1 MIVWIIG
8 LSGSGKTT
16 LGESLYK
23 DLKKKYS
30 NTIFVDGDTVRKIWG
45 TKLSHSIKDR
55 KINARRI
62 SYLCKFLDDNKI
74 NAVVSILSIFP
85 KWQKWNRK
93 NFKNYYQI
101 YISSEIEKIKKRY
114 KNNLYSRLKKKNLLK
129 NVVGLDIKF
138 PTPYKSNLIIKN
150 NSSKEK
156 FLLNKKIIMKK
167 ILKNFY

>member
-93 NFKNYYQI
+93 
-101 YISSEIEKIKKRY
+101 
-114 KNNLYSRLKKKNLLK
+114 
-129 NVVGLDIKF
+129 
-138 PTPYKSNLIIKN
+138 
-150 NSSKEK
+150 
-156 FLLNKKIIMKK
+156 
-167 ILKNFY
+167 ILKLLSDLYKL